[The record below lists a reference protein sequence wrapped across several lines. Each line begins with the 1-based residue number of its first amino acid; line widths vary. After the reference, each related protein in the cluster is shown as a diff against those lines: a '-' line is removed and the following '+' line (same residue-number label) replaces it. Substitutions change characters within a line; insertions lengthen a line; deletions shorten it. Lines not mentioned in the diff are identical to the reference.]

1 MKVLVVLAVL
11 LLAAVL
17 VDGRVF
23 ERCQWARTM
32 KSYGMDG
39 YWGISLANWMCLT
52 YSESSY
58 NTMAVNHNRD
68 KSTDYG
74 IFQINSRW
82 WCNDTRI
89 RTANGCHIMCE
100 QLLSDNVDVAISC
113 AKRVVRDPQGIAAWV
128 GWRTHC
134 KNQDVSKYLDGCGL
148 DSSFL

>member
-1 MKVLVVLAVL
+1 MKVLVVPAVL

-32 KSYGMDG
+32 KSNGMDG
-39 YWGISLANWMCLT
+39 YRDISLANWMCLT
-52 YSESSY
+52 YWESGY
-58 NTMAVNHNRD
+58 NTLAVNHNRD

-82 WCNDTRI
+82 WCNDTQI

-100 QLLSDNVDVAISC
+100 QLLSDDVGVAISC

-128 GWRTHC
+128 GWRMHC
-134 KNQDVSKYLDGCGL
+134 KNQDVSKYLQGCGL

>member
-1 MKVLVVLAVL
+1 MKVLVVL

-23 ERCQWARTM
+23 ERCQWARIM
-32 KSYGMDG
+32 KSYGLDG
-39 YWGISLANWMCLT
+39 YQSISLANWMCLT
-52 YSESSY
+52 YSESRY
-58 NTMAVNHNRD
+58 NTLAVNHNRD

-82 WCNDTRI
+82 WCNDTQI
-89 RTANGCHIMCE
+89 RTANECHIMCQ
-100 QLLSDNVDVAISC
+100 QLLSDDVGVAISC

-128 GWRTHC
+128 GWRLNC
-134 KNQDVSKYLDGCGL
+134 KNKDVSKYLDGCGL